1 MINFGDFILVEKGT
15 DEGRIGQVVAISD
28 FYATVRLDRIKTYPL
43 NIVKKVKIDD
53 ILRILNERG
62 IPCNNS

>member
-1 MINFGDFILVEKGT
+1 MINHGDFILVEKGT

-62 IPCNNS
+62 LPCKNL

>member
-1 MINFGDFILVEKGT
+1 MINHGDFIRVDDGMDAGK
-15 DEGRIGQVVAISD
+15 IGQVVAISD

-62 IPCNNS
+62 AT

>member
-1 MINFGDFILVEKGT
+1 MINYGDFILVEKGT
-15 DEGRIGQVVAISD
+15 DEGRIGQVVAILD

>member
-1 MINFGDFILVEKGT
+1 MINYGDFILVEKGT

-62 IPCNNS
+62 AT

>member
-1 MINFGDFILVEKGT
+1 MINYGDFILVEKGT
-15 DEGRIGQVVAISD
+15 DEGRIGQVVAILD

-62 IPCNNS
+62 AT